1 VTGEKPS
8 ADAWRKHWAMCCQR
22 ASEAGG
28 RFLYA
33 REDERQMGALTE
45 AGCALGAGKQ
55 VYLVK

>member
-1 VTGEKPS
+1 MAQALGYVLS
-8 ADAWRKHWAMCCQR
+8 ASQR
-22 ASEAGG
+22 S
-28 RFLYA
+28 RMSFFVRA